1 MEGSIN
7 SYEGMNKDLGYDII
21 PSNLYIDAK
30 DIRITTV
37 SGESQGSFT
46 NMKGN
51 TEFFTFPTSGIYGT
65 FPSTVSWTSNN
76 AEVIGYTTIR
86 NRIILF
92 VADDSNTKGWIYDV
106 QYDPSTRAILSGFP
120 KLVLYGANLGFK
132 KANPIEALGRYES
145 PDIQRV
151 YWTDYN
157 NQLRSY
163 NIELTPNVGNTE
175 LINFHPDVIYNTPLL
190 VGIFSGG
197 NLKVGSY
204 QIAYKLRTQDGKE
217 TLISPPSELIHITTS
232 PETLTGTSKYT
243 GDVATAVTNKSIKVS
258 INTSSYNNFEQI
270 DIYLIYY
277 NIASGTPSVQYVE
290 TNTVIVG
297 TMEFLITGTESGIT
311 EVELADFTTR
321 TYPFY
326 TAKTITQKDSNLVIS
341 NLKASTFSASERI
354 AELGETFNFKLLRYD
369 SSSTACTDEFNQE
382 YNIDA
387 HWLQDWHAN
396 QQFKY
401 LKNGTTLGAMS
412 ENPSATSGNNLE
424 ITFHLEPMTIDTNN
438 GPTAAEAGV
447 ADTWNFP
454 DPLIPHD
461 LNDGYGVR
469 ANTTFSN
476 HASPFLSGVLRGYKR
491 GETYRFGIIFYNKQ
505 GECSFVE
512 HIGDIK
518 FPDIS
523 DTTDVLNTNGQYT
536 FDISNDY
543 LSSAANQ
550 IIGYNLGFNLTIDFS
565 SCLNFYN
572 EITSYQIV
580 RVDRTIDDARR
591 LTSGLVKTFSNYPS
605 GPPAANVNFDLRI
618 PVTTGDPI
626 LHLDSGQDQMVAT
639 FNALDVSGQIQSNA
653 PKFGDFIAYHSPEVS
668 YNYQNI
674 PSIISSIPNACL
686 LVTGAYV
693 TQTATSDTENL
704 SAAKLSIN
712 TYNNT
717 KKLIFNVPINVPSTE
732 YVKIWSTNKQY
743 TKMDD
748 STDLIY
754 TSVMGPFYAAGSN
767 YFLRNY
773 HITVNDPDGTYNDP
787 QLPGVHSSN
796 DYEFCK
802 GATGIFGKISKLEYD
817 PITGDPITITS
828 NEDNWDNDYVRPA
841 VGTLTDH
848 IPLVDT
854 LLPKSEIY
862 GGFTQSAL
870 ASNIFRI
877 ASPVIKKNY
886 QSPIIFGGDT
896 FINMATFQST
906 CVDLNE
912 DIYEQAAG
920 GGGTYYAYAYAT
932 SRSQTLVYPT
942 ESSFN
947 IELDYGASTKRGIA
961 YTVTVGTT
969 VTEKG
974 ILRQEVNNSYYG
986 YARSTDMYQQNDVF
1000 SITNQDLTFAVKPT
1014 NLIIANRNDIRSRL
1028 SNTKYNGETVDSWTK
1043 FQTNRFYDVD
1053 DYGPINKI
1061 INWKDIVYFF
1071 QDRGVGMLAIN
1082 RAAINSTS
1090 DGTPLQLGTTLGF
1103 SKHQYLSKEHGSI
1116 HQWAV
1121 KTTDTG
1127 MYYFDAINRKIFML
1141 AGDGNTPITEL
1152 LGMHS
1157 WMQQLSQ
1164 YIFTTKD
1171 NGGDNPILQKGVH
1184 IGKDKIND
1192 EVIFTFLDGA
1202 TQYSLVFDELAKK
1215 FSSFHSP
1222 TPKIWIDNGD
1232 ILLTNWPAVGVTN
1245 KPVKLYTH
1253 NTGDYGKFYGVV
1265 KEAELSIVVNSKGD
1279 YNKVL
1284 RTIEFNSIVRD
1295 NSKIIDRTKTIT
1307 AFRIYN
1313 QYQDTNK
1320 VLFTADRFKRKFDK
1334 WRLKIPR
1341 NQLST
1346 SQQDRLRSTYFIVTL
1361 YFDNT
1366 YNKELIMNHLLSY
1379 YDIQVF

>member
-51 TEFFTFPTSGIYGT
+51 TDFFSFPISGIYGT

-106 QYDPSTRAILSGFP
+106 QYDPSTRVILSGFP
-120 KLVLYGANLGFK
+120 KLILYGANLGFSK
-132 KANPIEALGRYES
+132 SHPIEALGRYES

-163 NIELTPNVGNTE
+163 NIETSEDINNPN
-175 LINFHPDVIYNTPLL
+175 LINFHLDVTYNTPLL
-190 VGIFSGG
+190 VGIFGG
-197 NLKVGSY
+197 GTLQVGTY
-204 QIAYKLRTQDGKE
+204 QVAYKLRTQDGKE

-232 PETLTGTSKYT
+232 SETLTGTSKYT

-258 INTSSYNNFEQI
+258 VNTSLYTNFEQI
-270 DIYLIYY
+270 DIYLIYH
-277 NIASGTPSVQYVE
+277 NIAAGTPSVQYIQ
-290 TNTVIVG
+290 TDSIILG
-297 TMEFLITGTESGIT
+297 TMEFLITGTELGIT

-341 NLKASTFSASERI
+341 NLKASTFSAVDR
-354 AELGETFNFKLLRYD
+354 LDYLKETFNFKILRYD
-369 SSSTACTDEFNQE
+369 EDSIACADEFNQE
-382 YNIDA
+382 YNLDA
-387 HWLQDWHAN
+387 HWSQDWHN
-396 QQFKY
+396 DKQFKY
-401 LKNGTTLGAMS
+401 QSNGTTLGGQA
-412 ENPSATSGNNLE
+412 NNLSATSGSN
-424 ITFHLEPMTIDTNN
+424 IKISFHLEPMTIDTNN
-438 GPTAAEAGV
+438 GSTAGEQGV

-454 DPLIPHD
+454 DPLIPHN

-523 DTTDVLNTNGQYT
+523 DATDVLNTNGQYT
-536 FDISNDY
+536 FDISNDF
-543 LSSAANQ
+543 LSTAANQ
-550 IIGYNLGFNLTIDFS
+550 IIGYNLGIKFEFDFT
-565 SCLNFYN
+565 SCPNFYN

-580 RVDRTIDDARR
+580 RVERTIDDARR
-591 LTSGLVKTFSNYPS
+591 LTSGLVKTFSAYPS
-605 GPPAANVNFDLRI
+605 GAPAAGATFDLRV

-626 LHLDSGQDQMVAT
+626 LHLDSGQDQIIAT
-639 FNALDVSGQIQSNA
+639 FKAIDTTGQIQSNA
-653 PKFGDFIAYHSPEVS
+653 PKFADFIAYHSPEIS
-668 YNYQNI
+668 YNYKNI

-686 LVTGAYV
+686 LITGAY
-693 TQTATSDTENL
+693 ATKTPSSSTEGLLGANL
-704 SAAKLSIN
+704 SIVAIDNKEKLV
-712 TYNNT
+712 T
-717 KKLIFNVPINVPSTE
+717 NVPINFPSPE

-773 HITVNDPDGTYNDP
+773 HISINNPSGTYNNP

-796 DYEFCK
+796 MYEFSK
-802 GATGIFGKISKLEYD
+802 GATGIFGKISKLQYD
-817 PITGDPITITS
+817 PITGSPITPTS
-828 NEDNWDNDYVRPA
+828 NEDNWDNTYVNP
-841 VGTLTDH
+841 GPGLGLNEY

-854 LLPKSEIY
+854 LLPKEEIY

-877 ASPVIKKNY
+877 ASPVIYKTYHN
-886 QSPIIFGGDT
+886 PIVFGGDT

-912 DIYEQAAG
+912 PVYAG
-920 GGGTYYAYAYAT
+920 HSSVTPYAYAYGT
-932 SRSQTLVYPT
+932 TRSQTLVYPT

-947 IELDYGASTKRGIA
+947 IELDYGASSKRGIA

-1014 NLIIANRNDIRSRL
+1014 NLIIADRNDIRSRL

-1071 QDRGVGMLAIN
+1071 QDKGVGMLAIN
-1082 RAAINSTS
+1082 RASITSTN

-1103 SKHQYLSKEHGSI
+1103 SKHQYLSKEHGTI

-1121 KTTDTG
+1121 KSTDTG

-1141 AGDGNTPITEL
+1141 SGEGNTPITEL

-1222 TPKIWIDNGD
+1222 TPKMWIDNGD
-1232 ILLTNWPAVGVTN
+1232 ILLTNWPAIGVTN

-1295 NSKIIDRTKTIT
+1295 NSKVIDRTKTIT

-1320 VLFTADRFKRKFDK
+1320 VLFTPDRFKRKFDK